1 MLIANIILCV
11 VASFS
16 WLDYRNLWTLTQGEI
31 RRFRNS
37 EKWRKHDTSTFRY
50 VSAGRIQRG
59 NSIEKND
66 HNVSRFRSISADW
79 NAYGRF
85 IRVSAKRIR
94 SENRDIFPRGFSSF
108 GKMKW
113 RQFSVHVY
121 YWICA
126 LNNTW
131 TIVLH
136 HANTSIFHQKK
147 PGKPRKL
154 SGKINIYTWCIHTA
168 CFINIFRKRREP
180 NEGYGWKTSYS
191 IIHLT

>member
-1 MLIANIILCV
+1 MGEKDKLQVHPYKPVSCTGWNKAFPRFGKMTETRYFNFPLC
-11 VASFS
+11 F
-16 WLDYRNLWTLTQGEI
+16 
-31 RRFRNS
+31 RRA
-37 EKWRKHDTSTFRY
+37 DTT
-50 VSAGRIQRG
+50 G

-66 HNVSRFRSISADW
+66 HNVSRFRSVSADW
-79 NAYGRF
+79 NAYWCF
-85 IRVSAKRIR
+85 ICVSAKRIR
-94 SENRDIFPRGFSSF
+94 SENRDFFPRGFSSF

-147 PGKPRKL
+147 PGQPRKF

-180 NEGYGWKTSYS
+180 TEGYGWKTSYS